1 MSDDQNVNPNE
12 PEEVIEDSNATAV
25 PPVSEPATDVNPTED
40 YKAGWQRAQADYQN
54 LKREMEEQKKDWAVW
69 SEMRVLEEFIP
80 VYNNFK
86 KAMEFSPP
94 ELDGD
99 AGKAWLNWKK
109 GVEFIM
115 QQFAGILKTHQVEE
129 IKTVGEI
136 FDPTRHESMV
146 EEISDASEHSIIREI
161 TPGYMMKGKVVQVA
175 KVVVAKKAE

>member
-1 MSDDQNVNPNE
+1 MSDDTNQMP
-12 PEEVIEDSNATAV
+12 I
-25 PPVSEPATDVNPTED
+25 EPADETEVMTEIVGSDVQQQVDE

-54 LKREMEEQKKDWAVW
+54 LKREMEDQKKDWAAW
-69 SEMRVLEEFIP
+69 SELRVLEEFIP

-86 KAMEFSPP
+86 KAMEFAPP
-94 ELDGD
+94 ELAGD

-129 IKTVGEI
+129 IKTVGEM

-146 EEISDASEHSIIREI
+146 EEASDAPEHSIIREI
-161 TPGYMMKGKVVQVA
+161 TPGYTMKGKVVQVA
-175 KVVVAKKAE
+175 KVAVAVAKKAD